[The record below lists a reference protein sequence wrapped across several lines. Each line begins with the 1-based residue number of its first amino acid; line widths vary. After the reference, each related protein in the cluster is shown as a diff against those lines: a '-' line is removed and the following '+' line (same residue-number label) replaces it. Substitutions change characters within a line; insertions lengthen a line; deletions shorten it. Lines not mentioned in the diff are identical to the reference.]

1 MYRKPAP
8 RPPRRRWPAVLALGV
23 MALVGGGW
31 MVAEGVDS
39 PPAEMPVANQPP
51 VHAEPALAAPETS
64 AVDVASPINAKATGS
79 TAAASAAAP
88 VATAEVRPAGVSADQ
103 WTSLRDSLKDHP
115 QRDAEIRRVAEFM
128 DYMNAAQRFQ
138 ALQASAHGGAELQQL
153 ARLLDA
159 GLPTRLQ
166 RQEVSLGEARLLKLA
181 ITQALEPDASQRE
194 VQLAEWRATTAAVLA
209 QVATSTAAD
218 TRGADYANQQAAVVA
233 AWQALPSNQRDP
245 KQLESQLDTLRA
257 AAFAS
262 VSNVP
267 NSRPDAGN
275 APGGSR

>member
-8 RPPRRRWPAVLALGV
+8 RPPRRRWPVVLALGV

-31 MVAEGVDS
+31 MVAQGVDS

-51 VHAEPALAAPETS
+51 VHAEPALAAPES
-64 AVDVASPINAKATGS
+64 KAVDVASPSNATATGS
-79 TAAASAAAP
+79 TAAASVAAP
-88 VATAEVRPAGVSADQ
+88 VATAEVRPAGVSAEQ
-103 WTSLRDSLKDHP
+103 WASLRETLKDHP

-245 KQLESQLDTLRA
+245 KRLESQLDALRA